1 MWGHTTML
9 SLRCTSTAARRL
21 QSSTR
26 LYPLAVLSAPSIAPF
41 ADPSSWRRRHYTS
54 SSSPAGSTRSTVV
67 QLLNNI
73 GSKREV
79 QQYLSH
85 FSSVSSQQF
94 AVIKVGGAI
103 ITEHLE
109 ALVSALAFLAQ
120 IGLYP
125 VRGMGF
131 FTPPSLVGITDSFRL
146 LFMARV
152 RSLIGYWC
160 ALNYPDTQ

>member
-1 MWGHTTML
+1 ML
-9 SLRCTSTAARRL
+9 SFRSSIAAGTRRITRAPSCPVVPRVRKWYPEAPISATKSRRHYASAADSSL
-21 QSSTR
+21 STR
-26 LYPLAVLSAPSIAPF
+26 L
-41 ADPSSWRRRHYTS
+41 
-54 SSSPAGSTRSTVV
+54 TVV
-67 QLLNNI
+67 QLLSNI

-109 ALVSALAFLAQ
+109 ALVSALGFLAQ

-125 VRGMGF
+125 VVVHGAGPQLNKILQDAGRW
-131 FTPPSLVGITDSFRL
+131 SFDASGSPR
-146 LFMARV
+146 
-152 RSLIGYWC
+152 LIGVDQEWNHSSKGAYG
-160 ALNYPDTQ
+160 